1 MNETN
6 DMLDA
11 AVQRQLDNKVK
22 KPGASSAQEDL
33 KRGTDVIGA
42 KSAAADEPS
51 ALKPE
56 AGLASFGSKLR
67 HVRKSVRKMTL
78 QQLAAQA
85 DISPG
90 LLSQIERGATSPSLR
105 TLTKLRAA
113 LDLPSSFFFEDESPV
128 SDEAQDP
135 DYVCRAQARPALA
148 LGPGE
153 PSKELLHHGGSRVF
167 EFMIIKVPPHG
178 TSDPISYPSEKGGY
192 VLEGQLGLVVDER
205 TTLLEPG
212 DSFLFDGIRTHLI
225 FNPTDAPAKVL
236 WIIAKW
242 PASALF

>member
-6 DMLDA
+6 DMQDA
-11 AVQRQLDNKVK
+11 PVQRQPSK
-22 KPGASSAQEDL
+22 KGRQPGAAPAQNGKD
-33 KRGTDVIGA
+33 RRADVTGA
-42 KSAAADEPS
+42 KAASADEPGFS
-51 ALKPE
+51 EPE
-56 AGLASFGSKLR
+56 TGSASFGSKLR

-128 SDEAQDP
+128 SDAAQDP
-135 DYVCRAQARPALA
+135 DYVCRANSRPALA

-167 EFMIIKVPPHG
+167 EFMIITVPPHG

-236 WIIAKW
+236 WIIAKLSMSS
-242 PASALF
+242 PF